1 MLRRINGCGGGLG
14 HSMRCER
21 SACGAPIAA
30 RAGFLAPTRWFRS
43 LSLLELPELHGQLER
58 GSELFARLV
67 TVLCRC
73 GCARSESDARPVEI
87 ISCTNSSCAERS
99 ALEVDNAGDQG
110 NQKDV
115 GRSESKREVARVDKH
130 RSHRS
135 RSAPS
140 SGVSSGVLTSVRLA
154 SSSTPTRQHQPDTTT
169 ARIPPPTRRG
179 PFIVSRS
186 QLSFG
191 ERVTSEVVA
200 GMAVDGREHIE
211 SGLQEKGSQ
220 RQTKVAEIFHG
231 ERPAPMGRRA

>member
-1 MLRRINGCGGGLG
+1 MLQDAHVETNQRLRRRLG
-14 HSMRCER
+14 PLDEMRAIGVR
-21 SACGAPIAA
+21 STASGAPIAA

-191 ERVTSEVVA
+191 ERVTSRGGCRYGCGRQGTHRVRAA
-200 GMAVDGREHIE
+200 GEGQPEADE
-211 SGLQEKGSQ
+211 SG
-220 RQTKVAEIFHG
+220 
-231 ERPAPMGRRA
+231 